1 MNKKDFLTFDE
12 ISVKETSALIS
23 LAHSLKKKRIQTSTQ
38 LKGKTLAMIF
48 EKPSTRTRVS
58 FEVGMY
64 QLGGHAITLS
74 SDSMQLSRGESH
86 ADTAKTLSR
95 YTDMIM
101 ARVFDHSTL
110 EELAKHSSI
119 PVINGLSN
127 SFHPCQIL
135 ADLLTIYENK
145 KKLRGLKVAWIGDG
159 NNVCNSWLYGCAK
172 TGMNIT
178 VASPKGYAP
187 DSNVV
192 KDASKSTSVTITTDP
207 AKAAKDADVVVTD
220 TFTSIHDKDSS
231 ARTKIFVPK
240 YRVGKSLMS
249 KASSDAIFMHCLP
262 AKRGKEV
269 ESFVI
274 DGQKSV
280 VWDETENRLHV
291 SYHHICI
298 CIFAAFAGSV
308 VMVTL
313 VDFEASFTTFESGAY
328 PFGEATVMFIPVFA
342 HPYSQELHT
351 LFPSPIQATFSPRS
365 FFLFSYMVSKSASI

>member
-12 ISVKETSALIS
+12 MSVKETSALIS

-58 FEVGMY
+58 FEVLY

-145 KKLRGLKVAWIGDG
+145 KKLRGQK
-159 NNVCNSWLYGCAK
+159 WLG
-172 TGMNIT
+172 
-178 VASPKGYAP
+178 
-187 DSNVV
+187 
-192 KDASKSTSVTITTDP
+192 
-207 AKAAKDADVVVTD
+207 
-220 TFTSIHDKDSS
+220 
-231 ARTKIFVPK
+231 
-240 YRVGKSLMS
+240 
-249 KASSDAIFMHCLP
+249 
-262 AKRGKEV
+262 
-269 ESFVI
+269 
-274 DGQKSV
+274 
-280 VWDETENRLHV
+280 
-291 SYHHICI
+291 
-298 CIFAAFAGSV
+298 
-308 VMVTL
+308 
-313 VDFEASFTTFESGAY
+313 
-328 PFGEATVMFIPVFA
+328 
-342 HPYSQELHT
+342 
-351 LFPSPIQATFSPRS
+351 
-365 FFLFSYMVSKSASI
+365 

>member
-159 NNVCNSWLYGCAK
+159 NNVCNSWPG
-172 TGMNIT
+172 
-178 VASPKGYAP
+178 VQ
-187 DSNVV
+187 
-192 KDASKSTSVTITTDP
+192 
-207 AKAAKDADVVVTD
+207 
-220 TFTSIHDKDSS
+220 
-231 ARTKIFVPK
+231 
-240 YRVGKSLMS
+240 
-249 KASSDAIFMHCLP
+249 
-262 AKRGKEV
+262 KRE
-269 ESFVI
+269 
-274 DGQKSV
+274 
-280 VWDETENRLHV
+280 
-291 SYHHICI
+291 
-298 CIFAAFAGSV
+298 
-308 VMVTL
+308 
-313 VDFEASFTTFESGAY
+313 
-328 PFGEATVMFIPVFA
+328 
-342 HPYSQELHT
+342 
-351 LFPSPIQATFSPRS
+351 
-365 FFLFSYMVSKSASI
+365 